1 MRVAPGVAGPG
12 ASAGQ
17 PGTPLFALAVV
28 GCTLAGFVAA
38 SAAGVNPAWAAA
50 AGAAVLATR
59 ALTRRAVSAAGIW
72 RAADVPF
79 LLFVVSLG
87 IVVRA
92 VVGNGHSAPRSPA

>member
-1 MRVAPGVAGPG
+1 M
-12 ASAGQ
+12 
-17 PGTPLFALAVV
+17 FALAAV
-28 GCTLAGFVAA
+28 GCTLPGFVAA